1 MKTKKIIS
9 VLAVCFTMM
18 LGVQPINAQDPNY
31 IMTIELN
38 NGTKMKLNTNDVKEI
53 TFLDGKLVVTGGS
66 LADRIDS
73 LAKVCYDNYDFLYA
87 LIKEIHYDVYVDID
101 KLKDRILLLENR
113 IDSLISSQGG
123 TNDQEG
129 TLSTNIIG
137 TWLVTASDYSDYPDN
152 SKITFN
158 SDGTASYGYT
168 YKVDGDTLEMDYLGS
183 DGTIKVATKGT
194 YAISGKE
201 ATYTFIQYEK
211 GKWWEENIHTLKATK
226 Q

>member
-1 MKTKKIIS
+1 MNAKKIIS
-9 VLAVCFTMM
+9 ILAVSFMM
-18 LGVQPINAQDPNY
+18 LGTLPVCAQDPNY

-38 NGTKMKLNTNDVKEI
+38 NGTKMRLNTNDVKEI

-73 LAKVCYDNYDFLYA
+73 LAKVVSDNYYDLYYF
-87 LIKEIHYDVYVDID
+87 IKEKDAYYEVEVGN
-101 KLKDRILLLENR
+101 LKKKITALENK
-113 IDSLISSQGG
+113 IDSLTHNQS
-123 TNDQEG
+123 G
-129 TLSTNIIG
+129 TLSTEIVG
-137 TWLVTASDYSDYPDN
+137 TWLVTASDYSDYPVN